1 VFEGL
6 DRWKLSFAEV
16 VRVIRIASVV
26 SALVAAAVL
35 SAPSVVAD
43 ENEYLNKL
51 QYRYAFLTPQQLL
64 AEGQRVCAAE
74 RIGVLSPDK
83 TAMVMNDLTVG
94 ANTALEIVS
103 AAEWELC

>member
-1 VFEGL
+1 MG
-6 DRWKLSFAEV
+6 
-16 VRVIRIASVV
+16 VV

-35 SAPSVVAD
+35 SAPSAAAD
-43 ENEYLNKL
+43 ETEYLNKL
-51 QYRYAFLTPQQLL
+51 QDRYEFLTPQQLL

-74 RIGVLSPDK
+74 GTGVLSPAR
-83 TAMVMNDLTVG
+83 TTMVMNDLTVG